1 MGGFGGGGGGSK
13 KNGGT
18 PKNAR
23 RWRDEVWT
31 MRYLPGFKWGRLS
44 EQIGEHPLWLRPF
57 LAGG

>member
-1 MGGFGGGGGGSK
+1 
-13 KNGGT
+13 
-18 PKNAR
+18 
-23 RWRDEVWT
+23 VWT